1 MAALW
6 YAVGVMNANAV
17 KKLEFAFHG
26 DSMNVLGAFI
36 DGNKVK
42 AKHPIPLR
50 DEAENLLANLH
61 DGGVEIDFVKEY
73 DTEVKKVLG
82 H

>member
-42 AKHPIPLR
+42 ANTRSRYAMKPR
-50 DEAENLLANLH
+50 T
-61 DGGVEIDFVKEY
+61 F
-73 DTEVKKVLG
+73 
-82 H
+82 